1 MLDAVAWRRPAGEP
15 EGDYIFEGTLG
26 VCAGEKLAAVGGS
39 RRPEEEEEEGA
50 GSDSVNDNDDNEAAA
65 AHEAGTRREPPLR
78 TVVNDEPYVQWV
90 AATRVSLALARD
102 QAEVDAAE
110 SKESGSSSDDKGVG
124 EEDGGQGVEMV
135 ETSTVAEIPFSDSED
150 EASADSEHEEA
161 GLLGRNAGRGGGGE
175 TKRRG
180 CSSPCSAGSRI
191 FAAARWEKEGN
202 EGGCWKFKAS
212 CRSAR

>member
-1 MLDAVAWRRPAGEP
+1 M
-15 EGDYIFEGTLG
+15 
-26 VCAGEKLAAVGGS
+26 
-39 RRPEEEEEEGA
+39 
-50 GSDSVNDNDDNEAAA
+50 
-65 AHEAGTRREPPLR
+65 
-78 TVVNDEPYVQWV
+78 
-90 AATRVSLALARD
+90 SLALARD

-180 CSSPCSAGSRI
+180 YSSRARRARI